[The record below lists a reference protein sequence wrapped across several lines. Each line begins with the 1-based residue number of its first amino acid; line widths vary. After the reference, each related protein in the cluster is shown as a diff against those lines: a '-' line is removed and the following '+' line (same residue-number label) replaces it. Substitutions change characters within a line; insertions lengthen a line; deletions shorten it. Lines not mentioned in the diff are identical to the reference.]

1 MEQNL
6 DSKIN
11 NREKIILFFRYN
23 KLKIIFVLIFITVAI
38 SFYIFSNI
46 QSEKKNILIS
56 EKYIQAGLLLA
67 NNDSDNSKKIYE
79 SIIESKNKFYSILS
93 LNMILEKNLEKNQEK
108 ILKYFS
114 IVESVKL
121 SKEQKELLK
130 FKKALY
136 LIKISKND
144 EGKKIFKELEESD
157 SNLKNLFKEILDK

>member
-11 NREKIILFFRYN
+11 NKEKIVLFFRYN
-23 KLKIIFVLIFITVAI
+23 KLKIILVLIFITVAI

-56 EKYIQAGLLLA
+56 ERYIQAGLLLA
-67 NNDSDNSKKIYE
+67 NNDTDNSKKIYE
-79 SIIESKNKFYSILS
+79 NIIESKNKFYSILS
-93 LNMILEKNLEKNQEK
+93 LNTILEKNLEKNQEK

-114 IVESVKL
+114 TVESVKL

-144 EGKKIFKELEESD
+144 EGKKILKELEASD

>member
-144 EGKKIFKELEESD
+144 EGKKILKELEETD